1 MNPIR
6 TALLT
11 TETHPAAGYDGFI
24 GWVLGLMET
33 LGEIGV
39 GIAVLVETFVPPIPS
54 EAVLPGAGFLAYEGR
69 MNVWLAWSMA
79 TAGALIGAW
88 AWYGIGYAFG
98 RNRTRAIVGAIPL
111 MEHEDFDRAEA
122 FFSRWG
128 GTAVFV
134 GRCVP
139 LVRSFI
145 SIPAGIERMPIGRF
159 TWYTF
164 AGSGLWNAIWI
175 GIGYVAGPAIRP
187 VLERWS
193 GVLSTLV
200 LVVIGALVLWFVA
213 ARLLRITRVRAANRT
228 AQDAVEDAVETVV
241 EAVTDIDLDEP
252 ATPGDGQQG
261 NPRA

>member
-1 MNPIR
+1 MNLTR

-24 GWVLGLMET
+24 GWVLGLMESI
-33 LGEIGV
+33 GEVGV

-69 MNVWLAWSMA
+69 MNVWLAWALA
-79 TAGALIGAW
+79 TLGALIGAW

-98 RNRTRAIVGAIPL
+98 RNRTRTIVGKVPL

-122 FFSRWG
+122 FFQRWG

-145 SIPAGIERMPIGRF
+145 SIPAGIERMPLGKF
-159 TWYTF
+159 TWYTL

-175 GIGYVAGPAIRP
+175 GTGYIAGPAIEP
-187 VLERWS
+187 LLERWS

-200 LVVIGALVLWFVA
+200 LVVIAVLFLWFVA
-213 ARLLRITRVRAANRT
+213 ARLLRLTRVRAANRD
-228 AQDAVEDAVETVV
+228 ALDAVEDAVENVV
-241 EAVTDIDLDEP
+241 EAVTDREI
-252 ATPGDGQQG
+252 GDDAPTRHPSDGTTD
-261 NPRA
+261 